1 MNTMDRSLENT
12 LLKFISDKY
21 FNNKGEE
28 IQGDNV
34 LNTNIANYD
43 TGVNPVV
50 LFSGGTQIL
59 DNGVRC
65 FVIRGDNQFNQ
76 YGVNS
81 SKDYNTTLMISIMLT
96 NGSYDKDAWN
106 ERIVYENALLDTLEQ
121 FVTNQCNM
129 VLRDL
134 TISYLTKG
142 GESFDI
148 FESIGQVIDK
158 KILAKL
164 VLYTPIVKKQ

>member
-1 MNTMDRSLENT
+1 MNALDRSVENT
-12 LLKFISDKY
+12 LLKFLSDTY

-28 IQGDNV
+28 VQGDDV
-34 LNTNIANYD
+34 LNTNIAKYNA
-43 TGVNPVV
+43 GVNPVI
-50 LFSGGTQIL
+50 LFSGGTQTL

-96 NGSYDKDAWN
+96 NGSYDKEAWN
-106 ERIVYENALLDTLEQ
+106 ERIVYENALLDSLEQ
-121 FVTNQCNM
+121 FVSSQCNM

-148 FESIGQVIDK
+148 FESIGQVTDK

-164 VLYTPIVKKQ
+164 VLYTPVLG